1 MNNEEMNEVKVVNKA
16 IIDEFGI
23 KRDEVGVMFPV
34 NFDHVLIGY
43 RAMLENLANSI
54 SKYRELYG
62 DEKVFD
68 KHNDINTFLEG
79 KSEEQIELINTIL
92 VLQSFLE
99 AFRLMTQ
106 GMNFRDKFIN
116 YARHK
121 TGNPAIPRIY
131 QDLPTL
137 NGKVM
142 DLKYFLI

>member
-1 MNNEEMNEVKVVNKA
+1 MNNEVKEVKKA

-43 RAMLENLANSI
+43 RAMLENLVS
-54 SKYRELYG
+54 SVTKYRELYG
-62 DEKVFD
+62 EEKVFD

-106 GMNFRDKFIN
+106 GSSFREKFIN
-116 YARHK
+116 FARHK

-131 QDLPTL
+131 QELPKL
-137 NGKVM
+137 NDKIL